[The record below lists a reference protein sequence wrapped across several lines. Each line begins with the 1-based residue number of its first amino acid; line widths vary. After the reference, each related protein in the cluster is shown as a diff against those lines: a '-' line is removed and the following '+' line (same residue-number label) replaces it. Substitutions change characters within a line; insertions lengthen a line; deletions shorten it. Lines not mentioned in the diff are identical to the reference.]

1 MSYAWVLL
9 DADGTLFDYD
19 HSEAVTLAGTFA
31 ECGLPFEAGH
41 VETYRRING
50 RLWLELER
58 GTTTQERIRSERF
71 ASLFEVTGV
80 DADPAA
86 FSARY
91 LANLARRTELIDGA
105 AEVAARLAA
114 RARLLIVTNGLAEVQ
129 RPRLAAS
136 AVGPYIAGIVIS
148 EEVGSAKPD
157 GGIFRAAFEAM
168 GGPPKRDVLMVGDS
182 PTSDIAGGRD
192 FGIDTCWF
200 NPARAP
206 RPADVEPTFEIARL
220 EELLEIVPDGMSR

>member
-1 MSYAWVLL
+1 MSYGWLLL
-9 DADGTLFDYD
+9 DADGTLFDYER
-19 HSEAVTLAGTFA
+19 SEAATLADTFA

-41 VETYRRING
+41 VEVYRRING

-58 GTTTQERIRSERF
+58 GATTQEQIRVERF
-71 ASLFEVTGV
+71 ASLFEATGV
-80 DADPAA
+80 DADPAD
-86 FSARY
+86 FSACY

-105 AEVAARLAA
+105 AEVVACLSE

-136 AVGPYIAGIVIS
+136 AIGRHIAGIVIS

-168 GGPPKRDVLMVGDS
+168 GGPSKRDVLMVGDS
-182 PTSDIAGGRD
+182 LTSDIAGGRD

-200 NPARAP
+200 NPAALP
-206 RPADVEPTFEIARL
+206 RSCDVEPTFEVARL
-220 EELLEIVPDGMSR
+220 HELLEIVTGADAG

>member
-1 MSYAWVLL
+1 MSYGWVLL

-19 HSEAVTLAGTFA
+19 YSEAVTLAGTFA

-41 VETYRRING
+41 VEIYRRING

-71 ASLFEVTGV
+71 ASLFEAIGV
-80 DADPAA
+80 DADPAD
-86 FSARY
+86 FSDRY
-91 LANLARRTELIDGA
+91 LANLARRSDLIDGA
-105 AEVAARLAA
+105 AGVAARLAA
-114 RARLLIVTNGLAEVQ
+114 WAQLLIVTNGLAEVQ

-136 AVGPYIAGIVIS
+136 AIGPHIAGIVIS

-168 GGPPKRDVLMVGDS
+168 GGPSKRDVLMVGDS
-182 PTSDIAGGRD
+182 LTSDIAGGRD
-192 FGIDTCWF
+192 FGVDTCWF
-200 NPARAP
+200 NPARHP
-206 RPADVEPTFEIARL
+206 RPADVEPTYEITRL
-220 EELLEIVPDGMSR
+220 QELLEIVSDGTAR